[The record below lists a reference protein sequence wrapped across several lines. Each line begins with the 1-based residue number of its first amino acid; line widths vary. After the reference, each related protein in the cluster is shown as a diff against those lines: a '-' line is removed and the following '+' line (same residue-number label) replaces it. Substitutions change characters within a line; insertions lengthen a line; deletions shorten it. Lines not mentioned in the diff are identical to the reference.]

1 MPSSVPGMH
10 SVFFDRARQ
19 MVRCKV
25 KGRGGGRKVQKKKK
39 SRERAFDFLIHISE
53 VNSSLCD

>member
-1 MPSSVPGMH
+1 MPLSVPGMH

-19 MVRCKV
+19 MVQCKV
-25 KGRGGGRKVQKKKK
+25 KGRGGGRKVQKK